1 MGWWERQDRSA
12 GSSPQPGAN
21 ACPRGRSLVL
31 LPTRPSSIWP
41 TWANIWCTLVL
52 LRGAFLVARRGVPV
66 TSLAASWCPAALITL
81 PLASVCPSPLH
92 PVHPHPV
99 TQSVNGVICRSFHPL
114 PGRPQPCTP
123 IHFTHDLVLSYF
135 RKRRPPPPRPRGRPF
150 ALHSTHGCC
159 SWWPRDPREVTVV

>member
-41 TWANIWCTLVL
+41 RWANIWCTLVL

-135 RKRRPPPPRPRGRPF
+135 RKRRPPPPGLEAARLPCTAPMGAALGGPETPGRSP
-150 ALHSTHGCC
+150 
-159 SWWPRDPREVTVV
+159 